1 MPASTLTR
9 DGSAGTLGA
18 PSEMP
23 REFTGSLVSA
33 GTGTDK
39 AGAAQML
46 LDAAL
51 IEARRRYERL
61 AGRFEVLLT
70 AAQAAVIEARTSR
83 RNPLTPLTEALAEL
97 GELPGHGVR
106 LADVVAESMAAW
118 PRGAA
123 G

>member
-9 DGSAGTLGA
+9 DGSAWTLGD
-18 PSEMP
+18 PREMP
-23 REFTGSLVSA
+23 CEFTGSLASA
-33 GTGTDK
+33 GAGK
-39 AGAAQML
+39 ADAAQML

-51 IEARRRYERL
+51 IEARRCYERL

-70 AAQAAVIEARTSR
+70 AAQAAVIEERTSR

-97 GELPGHGVR
+97 GELPGYGVR
-106 LADVVAESMAAW
+106 LADVVAESVAAW
-118 PRGAA
+118 PRGVA

>member
-9 DGSAGTLGA
+9 DGSAWTLGD
-18 PSEMP
+18 PREMP
-23 REFTGSLVSA
+23 CEFTSALVSA
-33 GTGTDK
+33 GTGADK
-39 AGAAQML
+39 ADAAQML

-51 IEARRRYERL
+51 IEARRCYERL

-70 AAQAAVIEARTSR
+70 AAQAAVIEERTSR

-97 GELPGHGVR
+97 GELPGYGVR
-106 LADVVAESMAAW
+106 LADVVAESVAAW
-118 PRGAA
+118 PRGVA